1 VFSPATQ
8 RTYYFPCDAW
18 LEAGK
23 QLGGGDPLQ
32 GCRKELIAGVIAPT
46 ILSGTFLLLT
56 ELMYRPSSQL
66 IHEPPVRGRCRCGS
80 WPVSYRIRGC
90 IQHIVCPSGD

>member
-1 VFSPATQ
+1 MFSPATQ

-23 QLGGGDPLQ
+23 QLGDGDPLQ
-32 GCRKELIAGVIAPT
+32 GCRKELIAGASI

-56 ELMYRPSSQL
+56 ELMDRPSSQL
-66 IHEPPVRGRCRCGS
+66 VHEPPVRGRCRCGS
-80 WPVSYRIRGC
+80 WPVSYSVRGC
-90 IQHIVCPSGD
+90 MHHIACPTAE